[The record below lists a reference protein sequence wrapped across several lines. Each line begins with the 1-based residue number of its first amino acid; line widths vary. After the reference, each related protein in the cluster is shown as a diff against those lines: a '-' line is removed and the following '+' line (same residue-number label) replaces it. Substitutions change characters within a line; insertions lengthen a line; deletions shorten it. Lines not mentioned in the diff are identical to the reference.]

1 MSVHQKIEPKVVNG
15 IPVDD
20 VQALIQSVASD
31 PAKGATR
38 WRVASNWRERTHSR
52 AQVDCFSIG
61 NQRVERQ
68 FTFDVDEPNQLG
80 GANGYANPQEYLLGA
95 LNACLIAGFTAL
107 CALHG
112 YALERLEIVT
122 EGDIDLRG
130 FLGLD
135 ASVSPGYDALTT
147 TVTVKGSASPEEFQ
161 EVFDMAVATSPNVHN
176 ISRPVALA
184 TSLDVITDR

>member
-1 MSVHQKIEPKVVNG
+1 MSVHQKIESQVVNG
-15 IPVDD
+15 IHVDD
-20 VQALIQSVASD
+20 VQTLIQSVAAD
-31 PAKGATR
+31 PVKGATH
-38 WRVASNWRERTHSR
+38 WRVASAWRERMHSR
-52 AQVDCFSIG
+52 AQVDGFAIG
-61 NQRVERQ
+61 GQKVERQ
-68 FTFDVDEPNQLG
+68 FAFDVDEPHQLG
-80 GANGYANPQEYLLGA
+80 GANGYANPQEYLLGS

-147 TVTVKGSASPEEFQ
+147 TVTVKGSASPAEFQ
-161 EVFDMAVATSPNVHN
+161 KVFEMAVATSPNVHN
-176 ISRPVALA
+176 IRRPVALS
-184 TSLDVITDR
+184 TSLDVIADR

>member
-1 MSVHQKIEPKVVNG
+1 MKIAANVVNG

-20 VQALIQSVASD
+20 VQALIQSVSAD

-38 WRVASNWRERTHSR
+38 WRVASAWREGTHSR
-52 AQVDCFSIG
+52 AQVDGFVIG
-61 NQRVERQ
+61 GQPVQRQ
-68 FTFDVDEPNQLG
+68 FTFDTDEPVQLG
-80 GANGYANPQEYLLGA
+80 GANGYANPQEYLLGS

-112 YALERLEIVT
+112 YALERFEIVT

-135 ASVSPGYDALTT
+135 ASISPGYDALKTT
-147 TVTVKGSASPEEFQ
+147 LTVKGSASPEDFRK
-161 EVFDMAVATSPNVHN
+161 VFDMAVATSPNVHN
-176 ISRPVALA
+176 ITRPVALA
-184 TSLDVITDR
+184 CALEVVTDR